1 MCVEKEAVDS
11 KNKHQPQDSGYLVWE
26 KQEENEIGEEKKGLL
41 L

>member
-1 MCVEKEAVDS
+1 MCVEKEVVDS
-11 KNKHQPQDSGYLVWE
+11 KKKHQPQDSDHRIWE